1 MRFFWGLSDKFNS
14 LGFLAL
20 RQTCS
25 VVVEQFVNGYLAI
38 VHLDVGPEG
47 SMAMLCEGS
56 DLTKEENED
65 QRP

>member
-1 MRFFWGLSDKFNS
+1 MRIFWGLSDKFNS

-25 VVVEQFVNGYLAI
+25 VVVEQFVNSYLAI
-38 VHLDVGPEG
+38 FHLDVGPEG
-47 SMAMLCEGS
+47 SMTMLCEGS
-56 DLTKEENED
+56 DLTEEKMED

>member
-1 MRFFWGLSDKFNS
+1 MRFSWGLSDEFDS

-38 VHLDVGPEG
+38 FHLDVGPEG
-47 SMAMLCEGS
+47 PMAMLCEGS
-56 DLTKEENED
+56 DLTEEENED
-65 QRP
+65 QGP